1 MRTGSTRI
9 LFPLFLSLLAMGG
22 VARGQEGWSEPEVL
36 AEGAGTFMESSQIR
50 DGLTFPTAM
59 AQDGDRLVFVGPT
72 AEGLWYRPAGDPAE
86 VLPVEVFSPD
96 DLGPWGWEAGEDEEG
111 NLALGYAFLTPT
123 GVSLHA
129 RRKLPGGGFSDEEP
143 LHDFPTAGPAIMGS
157 PSMALAPD
165 GTWHVTYRTTEYVNF
180 PDPKATVRLYYFTPG
195 SEPKLVLEQVEEF
208 DISQTALN
216 PRYQGESIAVA
227 STGEVYVAYGNRT
240 DANDRGTG
248 FVRVLRRNAGT
259 GEFEETQAIDADGA
273 PVLRFDDNDGAH
285 LLLNSSLKTA
295 PATPTPGPN
304 ETQIESTDHTQVFYV
319 NAAAPDA
326 PVLLAEGEELTLSE
340 PGTFFLGFTGI
351 VGTAERARESVRAAA
366 STCVA
371 DGALSPCGR
380 GGGVRGKQ
388 EPKADAP
395 GALVE
400 AASAS
405 QPSPLAVAEDKELD
419 ALLQKCLEE
428 LPDHYRMT
436 FVLRTF
442 EDLSYEEIAEAM
454 GCPAGTVKSRL
465 NAARRMLRERLKELA
480 VL

>member
-351 VGTAERARESVRAAA
+351 SVHGTDLLVES
-366 STCVA
+366 
-371 DGALSPCGR
+371 DGRIHVVYSETDEYSGDFPLGTDPGTFHCRILHRVWSDDG
-380 GGGVRGKQ
+380 GGGVAGDVNGDDVVNAVDVQLTVNVLLGLVPREQ
-388 EPKADAP
+388 FP
-395 GALVE
+395 GADVSGDGTVNAVDIQLV
-400 AASAS
+400 
-405 QPSPLAVAEDKELD
+405 VN
-419 ALLQKCLEE
+419 ALLG
-428 LPDHYRMT
+428 
-436 FVLRTF
+436 V
-442 EDLSYEEIAEAM
+442 
-454 GCPAGTVKSRL
+454 G
-465 NAARRMLRERLKELA
+465 
-480 VL
+480 